1 MDNGIQLIS
10 DGDGLAVIGEPTA
23 VQKFLSSVG
32 FWAGSREL
40 DLRRLK
46 PLLSSGSDITQT
58 ASEIAANS
66 GRWIKLTEESAR
78 RIQKSR
84 LIPTDTPGISHLMV
98 GVPGKIQ
105 NWLQAEQ
112 GPGTLLTNPAVLS
125 GVAGIMSQV
134 AAQQSMAE
142 ITDYL
147 ARIDEKVDDVLRKVD
162 NTVIAQMVGVGAAIE
177 RAMTIREEVDEVD
190 ETLWSTVDQAHTTI
204 GATKSYALEEL
215 DAIAKKLES
224 TKVRELAKRAS
235 EVEPE
240 VQKWLAVLARCFQ
253 LHEAVDVLELDRRMT
268 QSLEKLDAYRRGM
281 VNDRQKRRELISEHT
296 EDLLGRMDA
305 AVGTANARMVW
316 TRTKSLDV
324 VASANRVATGVHD
337 FYRPLRIESDPPAW
351 APRQLGRAAD
361 MGSQTIQ
368 KTKDASPYVGAG
380 VALVGAA
387 VVAKRGQD
395 EDQT

>member
-1 MDNGIQLIS
+1 
-10 DGDGLAVIGEPTA
+10 
-23 VQKFLSSVG
+23 
-32 FWAGSREL
+32 
-40 DLRRLK
+40 
-46 PLLSSGSDITQT
+46 
-58 ASEIAANS
+58 
-66 GRWIKLTEESAR
+66 
-78 RIQKSR
+78 
-84 LIPTDTPGISHLMV
+84 MV